1 MGCANCGHVT
11 FASVPTS
18 PWTICT
24 GSRQE
29 CGQAALRK
37 LLFKG
42 PRQGLA
48 FPGKMTRVKTP
59 GSGEA
64 GQTPGW
70 AHNHL
75 ISRACNNY
83 SLKPHCPS
91 FSLSN
96 STPLDN
102 CCSLLLLDCAVGSCT
117 GTLCSTGPAKIPRV
131 QHLGRRQWE
140 EPEEG
145 LAPPKF
151 SRLPEATLTR
161 ELVSSDLGKRQ
172 GSVDTSVCSQLPA
185 AQ

>member
-24 GSRQE
+24 GSQQE

-75 ISRACNNY
+75 ISRD
-83 SLKPHCPS
+83 LQQLFPE
-91 FSLSN
+91 
-96 STPLDN
+96 TPLPQ
-102 CCSLLLLDCAVGSCT
+102 LLTVQQHPLGQLL
-117 GTLCSTGPAKIPRV
+117 
-131 QHLGRRQWE
+131 
-140 EPEEG
+140 
-145 LAPPKF
+145 
-151 SRLPEATLTR
+151 
-161 ELVSSDLGKRQ
+161 
-172 GSVDTSVCSQLPA
+172 
-185 AQ
+185 